1 MSSEPVYLIVAG
13 LENAGKT
20 TLIQYLRGQTSG
32 PTNPTL
38 GIDVETYQFEDQ
50 LVQLFDLG
58 GHRSFRETLWEAYV
72 GMADGLVFVVDV
84 NSSVE
89 RLKEAKSWFW
99 ETVGWTR
106 EDSAIMFLANKTDL
120 PHTDVS
126 EIAQIFELKKLSSTP
141 GRSFAYFE
149 TSALTG
155 NGVEDS
161 FLWALERAT
170 RIAQRR
176 TAKIRAVLVTN
187 QNGDPA
193 FNVILSKNPER
204 TRLLQNMIFQLV
216 QLFAGIER
224 DSPLVMETEESL
236 IVVSQWET
244 MFCGLICDP
253 GASVSMAS
261 TVGHRL
267 IEFISSLESQKP
279 FHDAIWGF
287 MIDHYSNMLDLPNE
301 IHQEFQVL
309 LIDDNEEHAYLITL
323 AAEQSFSGK
332 INWTV
337 VHDAGSALDYLQNS
351 DKRPDLIILDLYLP
365 DRLGLDLLEELKQ
378 DPSFSQIPVLIYS
391 VTRDPEKVHKAYTLG
406 ALGFVSKHLT
416 PTEINQ
422 RVHAV
427 LQYISQ
433 VVKPGH

>member
-1 MSSEPVYLIVAG
+1 MYLIVAG

-20 TLIQYLRGQTSG
+20 TLIRALKGQSMG

-58 GHRSFRETLWEAYV
+58 GHHSFRETLWEAYV
-72 GMADGLVFVVDV
+72 GMADGLVFVVDA
-84 NSSVE
+84 NSSVK
-89 RLKEAKSWFW
+89 RLEEAKSWFW
-99 ETVGWTR
+99 ETVSWTR

-120 PHTDVS
+120 PHIDIS
-126 EIAQIFELKKLSSTP
+126 EIAQIFELRKLSNTP
-141 GRSFAYFE
+141 DRSFAYFQ
-149 TSALTG
+149 TSAITG
-155 NGVEDS
+155 KGVEDS
-161 FLWALERAT
+161 FVWLLERAI

-176 TAKIRAVLVTN
+176 TAKIRGVLVTN
-187 QNGDPA
+187 SKGEPV

-236 IVVSQWET
+236 IVVSQWED
-244 MFCGLICDP
+244 MFCGVIGDP
-253 GASVSMAS
+253 GTSVSIAS
-261 TVGHRL
+261 TVGRRI
-267 IEFISSLESQKP
+267 IEFISSLDSQRP

-287 MIDHYSNMLDLPNE
+287 MIEHYSNMLDLPDV
-301 IHQEFQVL
+301 IDQEFKVL
-309 LIDDNEEHAYLITL
+309 LVDDNEDHTYLITQ

-332 INWTV
+332 INWAV
-337 VHDAGSALDYLQNS
+337 VLDAGSALEFLES
-351 DKRPDLIILDLYLP
+351 AEKVPDLIILDLYLP
-365 DRLGLDLLEELKQ
+365 DRLGLELLEELKQ
-378 DPSFSQIPVLIYS
+378 NPLFAQIPVLIYS
-391 VTRDPEKVHKAYTLG
+391 VTRDSKKVHKAYTLG

-422 RVHAV
+422 RVHVV

-433 VVKPGH
+433 VVKPG

>member
-20 TLIQYLRGQTSG
+20 SLIRALRGQNFSF
-32 PTNPTL
+32 PNPTL
-38 GIDVETYQFEDQ
+38 GIDVETYQFGDQ

-58 GHRSFRETLWEAYV
+58 GHRSFKETLWEAYV
-72 GMADGLVFVVDV
+72 GMADGLVFVVDS

-89 RLKEAKSWFW
+89 RLREAKSWFW

-106 EDSAIMFLANKTDL
+106 DNSAIMFLANKTDL
-120 PHTDVS
+120 PHIDIS
-126 EIAQIFELKKLSSTP
+126 EIVRIFELKQLSNTP
-141 GRSFAYFE
+141 GRSFAYFK

-155 NGVEDS
+155 IGVEDS
-161 FLWALERAT
+161 FFWLLERAT

-176 TAKIRAVLVTN
+176 TAKIRGVLVTN
-187 QNGDPA
+187 ADGDPL
-193 FNVILSKNPER
+193 FNIILSKNPER

-236 IVVSQWET
+236 IVVSQWQN

-253 GASVSMAS
+253 GASVSIAS
-261 TVGHRL
+261 TVARHI
-267 IEFISSLESQKP
+267 IEFISSLDNQKL

-287 MIDHYSNMLDLPNE
+287 IIDQYSNMLDLPKV
-301 IHQEFQVL
+301 IDQEFNVL
-309 LIDDNEEHAYLITL
+309 LVDDNEDHTYLITQ
-323 AAEQSFSGK
+323 AADQSFSGK
-332 INWTV
+332 INWAV
-337 VHDAGSALDYLQNS
+337 ESAAGSALNYLENS
-351 DKRPDLIILDLYLP
+351 DELPNLIILDLYLP
-365 DRLGLDLLEELKQ
+365 DRFGLELLEEIKQ
-378 DPSFSQIPVLIYS
+378 CPQFSQIPVLIYS
-391 VTRDPEKVHKAYTLG
+391 VTQDSKKVHKAYTLG

-422 RVHAV
+422 RVHVV

-433 VVKPGH
+433 VVKPGY

>member
-1 MSSEPVYLIVAG
+1 VYLIVAG

-20 TLIQYLRGQTSG
+20 TLIRALKGQSMG

-58 GHRSFRETLWEAYV
+58 GHHSFRETLWEAYV
-72 GMADGLVFVVDV
+72 GMADGLVFVVDA
-84 NSSVE
+84 NSSIK

-120 PHTDVS
+120 PHIDIS
-126 EIAQIFELKKLSSTP
+126 EIAQIFELRKLSNTP
-141 GRSFAYFE
+141 DRSFAYFQ
-149 TSALTG
+149 TSAITG
-155 NGVEDS
+155 KGVEDS
-161 FLWALERAT
+161 FVWLLERAV

-176 TAKIRAVLVTN
+176 TAKIRGVLVTN
-187 QNGDPA
+187 AKGEPV

-236 IVVSQWET
+236 IVVSQWED
-244 MFCGLICDP
+244 MFCGLIGDP
-253 GASVSMAS
+253 GTSVSIAS
-261 TVGHRL
+261 TVGRRI
-267 IEFISSLESQKP
+267 IEFISSLESQRP

-287 MIDHYSNMLDLPNE
+287 MIEHYSNMLDLPDV
-301 IHQEFQVL
+301 IDQEFKVL
-309 LIDDNEEHAYLITL
+309 LVDDNEDHTYLITS
-323 AAEQSFSGK
+323 AEK
-332 INWTV
+332 VPN
-337 VHDAGSALDYLQNS
+337 
-351 DKRPDLIILDLYLP
+351 LIILDLYLP
-365 DRLGLDLLEELKQ
+365 DRLGLELLEELKQ
-378 DPSFSQIPVLIYS
+378 NPLFAQIPVLIYS
-391 VTRDPEKVHKAYTLG
+391 VTRDSKKVHKAYTLG

-422 RVHAV
+422 RVHVV

-433 VVKPGH
+433 VVIPG